1 MNFNIVPRQ
10 FDGETIQTVNAR
22 ELHETL
28 GVGRDFSTW
37 IKSRIEQYGFAEN
50 TDYVVFTD
58 SGEKSF
64 DSPESVNQK
73 SGRGG
78 DRRSIYYH
86 VSLDMAKELAMVEN
100 NDQGRAARRYFIECE
115 RRMKQQEAP
124 ILAGSPLAGDIYA
137 IGAIADVTRASES
150 SRLVMVRNF
159 VEANAPRL
167 LSALPTYA
175 IDAPIVAG
183 SETAQSSE
191 PTTTITQIV
200 RHLGM
205 SAAQA
210 NVHLECVGLLE
221 KLERKSSKGLPKYYW
236 SVTSKGMAYGK
247 NITSPNSPRETQPH
261 WYVSKSSEIA
271 EIIRKGSV

>member
-1 MNFNIVPRQ
+1 MNFNIVPRR

-115 RRMKQQEAP
+115 RSMKAQAP
-124 ILAGSPLAGDIYA
+124 VLAGSPLAGDIYA

-150 SRLVMVRNF
+150 GRLGMVRNF

-167 LSALPTYA
+167 LSALPAYA

-191 PTTTITQIV
+191 PTTTITNIA
-200 RHLGM
+200 RSLGI

-210 NVHLECVGLLE
+210 NTHLETMGLLE
-221 KLERKSSKGLPKYYW
+221 RLTRKDSKGKPKSYW
-236 SVTSKGMAYGK
+236 SVTDKGLAYGK
-247 NITSPNSPRETQPH
+247 NITSPANQRETQPH
-261 WYVSKSSEIA
+261 WYASKAGEIVG
-271 EIIRKGSV
+271 IISKGSV

>member
-28 GVGRDFSTW
+28 GIGRDFSTW
-37 IKSRIEQYGFAEN
+37 IKSRIDQYGFAEN
-50 TDYVVFTD
+50 NDYVVFTN
-58 SGEKSF
+58 SGEKAF
-64 DSPESVNQK
+64 DSPELVNQK

-78 DRRSIYYH
+78 DRRSIDYH

-115 RRMKQQEAP
+115 RRMKAQAP
-124 ILAGSPLAGDIYA
+124 ALAGSPPLAGDIYA

-150 SRLVMVRNF
+150 SRLGMVRNF

-167 LSALPTYA
+167 LSALPAYA

-191 PTTTITQIV
+191 PTTTITNIARSV
-200 RHLGM
+200 GM
-205 SAAQA
+205 PPALA
-210 NVHLECVGLLE
+210 NVQLECAGLLE
-221 KLERKSSKGLPKYYW
+221 KLERKGSKGLPKYYW

-247 NITSPNSPRETQPH
+247 NITSPNNPRETQPH

-271 EIIRKGSV
+271 EIISKGFV